1 MDTTIKCKKCGE
13 VIEISEAIQHQIK
26 ERILASEK
34 SKHQKEIK
42 EIKKQAQEEAI
53 AQIEDLK
60 NKQEQAVQKSKE
72 DSDFQLENL
81 QKENEEEKER
91 NAKLLKESKDHHKE
105 KRDFRRRDEER
116 ELEMQKKIAEE
127 EEIIRDETKKKVL
140 EEHELKDREKDK
152 QLQNALAAF
161 KDSENKMESM
171 KNKMERG
178 SQQLQGEVMEVALE
192 ETLQRAFSQDKI
204 SNVKAG
210 QRGADVEQIVIDKWG
225 RECGKILWESKNA
238 QWNKSWLAKLR
249 EDQRQ
254 AKAEIAVLVATNLPS
269 GVDTFKLTDKVCITK
284 RNIVVPLATLFRDR
298 LIAINNERNNSAG
311 KDEAKET
318 LYQYLTSVDFKHRVE
333 AIVEGFTN
341 LQEDLEKERN
351 WFMRKWARQEK
362 EIRKI
367 VDNTQGMYGDLQSA
381 TGRTLSPI
389 KVLELPD
396 GDNE

>member
-1 MDTTIKCKKCGE
+1 MDTTIRCKKCGE
-13 VIEISEAIQHQIK
+13 VIEISEAIQHQIE
-26 ERILASEK
+26 ERILASER
-34 SKHQKEIK
+34 SKHQKELK
-42 EIKKQAQEEAI
+42 EIKKQAQEQAI
-53 AQIEDLK
+53 
-60 NKQEQAVQKSKE
+60 QKSKE
-72 DSDFQLENL
+72 NFDFQLGNL
-81 QKENEEEKER
+81 QKEKEEQRER
-91 NAKLLKESKDHHKE
+91 NAKLLKESENLTKE
-105 KRDFRRRDEER
+105 MRALRRRDEER
-116 ELEMQKKIAEE
+116 ELEMQKKFAEE

-152 QLQNALAAF
+152 QLQNYSSQI
-161 KDSENKMESM
+161 KDL
-171 KNKMERG
+171 KNEVGRG
-178 SQQLQGEVMEVALE
+178 SPKLQGEVMEVALE

-254 AKAEIAVLVATNLPS
+254 AKADIAVLVATNLPS

-284 RNIVVPLATLFRDR
+284 RNIVEPLATLFRDR